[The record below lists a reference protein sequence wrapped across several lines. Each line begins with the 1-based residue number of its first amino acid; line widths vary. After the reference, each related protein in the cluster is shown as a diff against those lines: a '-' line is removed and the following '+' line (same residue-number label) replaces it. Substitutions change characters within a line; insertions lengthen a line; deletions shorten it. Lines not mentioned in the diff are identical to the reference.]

1 MAPRKTSKAK
11 KPTETMQQ
19 RQRRL
24 LQEQRAAKATTKPKP
39 AAKPKPAPAKPP
51 AKDGRQ
57 PRALTNTKSATMR
70 QIRAKAVQA
79 RRQAQGKSTVA
90 SRQQGISPE
99 SSRGQRI
106 KQMARSQRVIGDS
119 GRVRAAQQQGQQIRK
134 AAESKRGAKQAM
146 QRMGTKLAQ
155 AQALRNVARGGKAGI
170 MAAAVKES
178 ITSRNTA
185 DSTLTAAM
193 KRGDYKPKQG
203 PSPKTTQS
211 SFNKKSFNEAFRE
224 ARKSGSKTF
233 SWRGKKYT
241 TKKKGE

>member
-1 MAPRKTSKAK
+1 
-11 KPTETMQQ
+11 MQQ

-24 LQEQRAAKATTKPKP
+24 LQEQRAAKATSKPT
-39 AAKPKPAPAKPP
+39 PAKPS

-119 GRVRAAQQQGQQIRK
+119 GQVRAAQKQGQQIRK

-155 AQALRNVARGGKAGI
+155 AQTLRDVVRGGKAGI
-170 MAAAVKES
+170 MATAVKES

-185 DSTLTAAM
+185 DGTLTAAM

-203 PSPKTTQS
+203 PSPKTTKS

-224 ARKSGSKTF
+224 ARKSGTSTF
-233 SWRGKKYT
+233 TWRGKKYT